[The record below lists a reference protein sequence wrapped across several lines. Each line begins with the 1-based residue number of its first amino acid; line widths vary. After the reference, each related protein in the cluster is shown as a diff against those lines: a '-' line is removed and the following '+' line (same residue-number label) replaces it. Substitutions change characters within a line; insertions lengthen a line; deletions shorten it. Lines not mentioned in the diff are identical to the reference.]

1 MDLTPVADVIS
12 LSVFVA
18 FALVA
23 VFGVLNPY
31 MKTGFVILI
40 GIAILILVSIG
51 YIKDLI
57 ADPRPEGASNCGLFN
72 EADHTSN
79 GMPSAHMAVLTFLL
93 AVLLVFFPN
102 KKFNK
107 TILWVV
113 AGLWL
118 AAMAW
123 ARSYKQ
129 CHTLLQLVGGVGYG
143 FTFVLGTVFALLV
156 YIAVYATTC
165 TRCVT

>member
-1 MDLTPVADVIS
+1 MDLTPVADVLS
-12 LSVFVA
+12 LSVFLA

-23 VFGVLNPY
+23 VFGVMNPY
-31 MKTGFVILI
+31 MKTGFIILI
-40 GIAILILVSIG
+40 GIAILILVSVG
-51 YIKDLI
+51 YGKNLI
-57 ADPRPEGASNCGLFN
+57 VDPRPQGASNCGLFN
-72 EADHTSN
+72 EEHHDSN

-93 AVLLVFFPN
+93 VVLVLFFPD

-107 TILWVV
+107 TILLLF

-118 AAMAW
+118 VAMGW
-123 ARSYKQ
+123 AQSYKH
-129 CHTLLQLVGGVGYG
+129 CHTLLQLLGGVGYG

-165 TRCVT
+165 TRCNG

>member
-1 MDLTPVADVIS
+1 MDLTPVADVLS
-12 LSVFVA
+12 LSVFLA

-31 MKTGFVILI
+31 MKTGFVVLI
-40 GIAILILVSIG
+40 GIGILILVSVG

-72 EADHTSN
+72 EAEQDPN

-93 AVLLVFFPN
+93 AALVLYFPY
-102 KKFNK
+102 KKLNK
-107 TILWVV
+107 TILLIM

-118 AAMAW
+118 VAMGW
-123 ARSYKQ
+123 ARSYKH
-129 CHTLLQLVGGVGYG
+129 CHTLLQLLGGVGYG

-156 YIAVYATTC
+156 YIAVYAATC
-165 TRCVT
+165 TRCNS